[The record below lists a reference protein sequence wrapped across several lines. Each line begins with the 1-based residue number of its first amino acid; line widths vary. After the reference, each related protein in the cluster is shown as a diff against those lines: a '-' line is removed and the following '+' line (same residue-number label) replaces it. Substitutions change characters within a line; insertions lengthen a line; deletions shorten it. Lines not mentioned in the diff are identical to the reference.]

1 MFYFYRYDDAKA
13 VLTNQ
18 NIISKFKINTEM
30 LQIIV
35 IENIVELIRKSN
47 DLKKVINDINLQLK
61 LIKDNKSVAA
71 QSVKA
76 MVKLVTYLS

>member
-1 MFYFYRYDDAKA
+1 
-13 VLTNQ
+13 
-18 NIISKFKINTEM
+18 M